1 MRRTNNKQPSKPLYA
16 SLIHA
21 RFPRL
26 QCPFDDD
33 PCFPHSPN
41 AITNFQILLL
51 NAQWRISSS
60 FTQFRLFKIKSRVTF
75 AKYGWH
81 EEWRM
86 NETSTIL
93 QYTWITYEWNRAS
106 VFVSYKDFFEWKGT
120 FQRGVST
127 IFPLEKEKFARRNE
141 RNNIGQITI
150 EILKSFKSSIPTR
163 KIN

>member
-60 FTQFRLFKIKSRVTF
+60 FTQFRLFKIKSREIWMTRGYQEWTKPLRYYSTLELHTNGIELPSSSVTKIF
-75 AKYGWH
+75 SSEKGRFKKVFLLFFLWRKKNLQ
-81 EEWRM
+81 EET
-86 NETSTIL
+86 NETIL
-93 QYTWITYEWNRAS
+93 DKLQSRFLNHSNRA
-106 VFVSYKDFFEWKGT
+106 
-120 FQRGVST
+120 FQR
-127 IFPLEKEKFARRNE
+127 AR
-141 RNNIGQITI
+141 
-150 EILKSFKSSIPTR
+150 
-163 KIN
+163 

>member
-60 FTQFRLFKIKSRVTF
+60 FTQFRLFKIKSREIWMTRG
-75 AKYGWH
+75 YQ
-81 EEWRM
+81 EWTKPLRYY
-86 NETSTIL
+86 STLELHTNGIEL
-93 QYTWITYEWNRAS
+93 PSSFN
-106 VFVSYKDFFEWKGT
+106 VSYEDFFEWKGT

>member
-60 FTQFRLFKIKSRVTF
+60 FTQFRLFKIKSREIWMTRGYQEWTKPLRYYSTLELHTNGIELPSSSITKIFSSEKGRFKEVF
-75 AKYGWH
+75 LLFFLWRKKNLQ
-81 EEWRM
+81 EET
-86 NETSTIL
+86 NETIL
-93 QYTWITYEWNRAS
+93 DKLQSRFLNHSNRA
-106 VFVSYKDFFEWKGT
+106 
-120 FQRGVST
+120 FQR
-127 IFPLEKEKFARRNE
+127 AR
-141 RNNIGQITI
+141 
-150 EILKSFKSSIPTR
+150 
-163 KIN
+163 

>member
-106 VFVSYKDFFEWKGT
+106 IFIQRQLRRFFRVKRDVSKRCFYYF
-120 FQRGVST
+120 
-127 IFPLEKEKFARRNE
+127 
-141 RNNIGQITI
+141 
-150 EILKSFKSSIPTR
+150 SFGER
-163 KIN
+163 KICKKKRTKQYWTNYNRDS